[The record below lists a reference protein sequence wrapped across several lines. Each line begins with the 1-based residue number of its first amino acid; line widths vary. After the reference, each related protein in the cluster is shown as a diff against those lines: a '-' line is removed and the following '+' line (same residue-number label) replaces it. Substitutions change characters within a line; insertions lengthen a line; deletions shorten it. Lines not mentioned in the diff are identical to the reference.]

1 MKSATHSFSGS
12 SIKARFPQLAVVDFL
27 GLVFILFMVTL
38 QLPEGRGEEL
48 FMVVLASASIIAW
61 LFMAQFKSL
70 VTVLTKTNYRM
81 FLVPAVAALITLSV
95 QAVLRSYYSLTILT
109 FYVVFWTVWIY
120 ASRLIYR
127 KNFPVLRT
135 LVVGTPSFY
144 RDLLKL
150 KQLNVT
156 RLDAPPESFDGY
168 DIVVLDPVKL
178 YKNEWLQW
186 LSHAD
191 MAGVKIIAAPLV
203 FETLERRIPLEMLH
217 GRWAYAIFDGRSGY
231 AFWKRLFD
239 VAIVVIASPFL
250 LLVAGVVALVVLV
263 DSGAPVLFWQKRIG
277 KDGVPFMMVKFR
289 TMRPDSEVNGAA
301 FAAQNDPRVTRTG
314 AFLRKFRL
322 DEIPQFWNVLKG
334 DMSIIGP
341 RPEQEGFASQFMDE
355 IPLYDLRYNVRP
367 GITGWAQVEHGYA
380 SGTDETREKLRYD
393 FYYIKY
399 FSFELDVQVVFKTI
413 KIMLT
418 GFGAR

>member
-1 MKSATHSFSGS
+1 M
-12 SIKARFPQLAVVDFL
+12 KARFPQLVLVDFL
-27 GLVFILFMVTL
+27 GLVLILFMVSL
-38 QLPEGRGEEL
+38 QLPIDRAEL
-48 FMVVLASASIIAW
+48 FMVVLTSASIIAW

-81 FLVPAVAALITLSV
+81 FLVPAIAALITLSV
-95 QAVLRSYYSLTILT
+95 QAVLRSYYSLSALT
-109 FYVVFWTVWIY
+109 FFVIFWTLWIY
-120 ASRLIYR
+120 GSRLVYR

-135 LVVGTPSFY
+135 LIVGTPSFY
-144 RDLLKL
+144 RDLLRL

-156 RLDAPPESFDGY
+156 RLDAPPETFDGY

-178 YKNEWLQW
+178 YNNEWLQW

-231 AFWKRLFD
+231 AFWKRMFD
-239 VAIVVIASPFL
+239 VGLVIIAAPFL
-250 LLVAGVVALVVLV
+250 LLVAGLVALVVLV
-263 DSGAPVLFWQKRIG
+263 DSGAPVLFWQRRIG

-289 TMRPDSEVNGAA
+289 TMRPDSEANGAA
-301 FAAQNDPRVTRTG
+301 FAAENDPRITRTG

-341 RPEQEGFASQFMDE
+341 RPEQEGFATQFMDE

-367 GITGWAQVEHGYA
+367 GITGWAQVMHGYA

-413 KIMLT
+413 RIMLT